1 MKCILTL
8 AAHIHWVTVGTEEEP
23 VVCTVGYVRPQLP
36 AVYKIQHN
44 ETGVRIIQGV
54 LVILLRSHGWE
65 SQLPAHHL

>member
-36 AVYKIQHN
+36 AVYKIQQN
-44 ETGVRIIQGV
+44 ETDVRIILGV
-54 LVILLRSHGWE
+54 ITIWHCSCGWE